1 MSTAV
6 KHMTR
11 PERFEVTPV
20 PHSRI
25 HQLHKQ
31 FPPREFELWWPH
43 TAASA
48 EAVEARLNCSVLAE
62 AAVTTRA
69 GRHRGVIKILTWLA
83 SVPGDTWQARWLASG
98 AENIRGSRYGAT
110 ASWADLPVEWIAGHG
125 RPVRHDRNDL
135 AAGLLMLLCLDV
147 IRPQLSWM
155 LSRAHPFLAPMMAKL
170 RDPDGFAR
178 LDELAATQPDTSR
191 DDARIA
197 ATRIATLLVSKGG
210 TVAEITVGDCVELID
225 TMAQVHSRRGQKK
238 IDFYLR
244 LRAMGIF
251 PEDAPHSIRAF
262 GAPVGQLTIEQLVD
276 RYPIENQ
283 PIRDLLIDY
292 LRERQP
298 ALDYTSL
305 NSRARGLAGLFWS
318 RVETLAPGID
328 TLHLPPDV
336 APRMEGRP
344 EIDHTHRRRRGG
356 DESTKQL
363 RPERITK
370 TICCKCAR
378 SISTSRTGPSKIRPA
393 GRSGWRPAR
402 SVTARSKEARNS
414 NTAKRGWTN
423 APASGCL
430 SCLSWFG
437 PPLTAAR
444 PQRHYS
450 LRRRTPNQV
459 R

>member
-336 APRMEGRP
+336 ARAWK
-344 EIDHTHRRRRGG
+344 D
-356 DESTKQL
+356 DL
-363 RPERITK
+363 
-370 TICCKCAR
+370 R
-378 SISTSRTGPSKIRPA
+378 SITRTAVDAA
-393 GRSGWRPAR
+393 GRKHETTSPRKNYKDNLLQVRAFYLDLAHWAVEDPSRWAQWVAPCPISDGE
-402 SVTARSKEARNS
+402 VKEARNS

>member
-1 MSTAV
+1 M
-6 KHMTR
+6 
-11 PERFEVTPV
+11 

-178 LDELAATQPDTSR
+178 LDELAATQAGYLARRCTNRSDQNRDPAGIQRRDCRRDHCRRLCGADRHDGAGALPPRSEEDRFLPATTCDGHLSRGRTTQHPRVRRSGRTADDRTTRRPLPDREPTDPRSAHR
-191 DDARIA
+191 LSARA
-197 ATRIATLLVSKGG
+197 STRAGLHQPQLSCPRTCRAVL
-210 TVAEITVGDCVELID
+210 EP
-225 TMAQVHSRRGQKK
+225 RRGHSPPVSTPCTC
-238 IDFYLR
+238 R
-244 LRAMGIF
+244 LT
-251 PEDAPHSIRAF
+251 S
-262 GAPVGQLTIEQLVD
+262 
-276 RYPIENQ
+276 
-283 PIRDLLIDY
+283 
-292 LRERQP
+292 P
-298 ALDYTSL
+298 A
-305 NSRARGLAGLFWS
+305 
-318 RVETLAPGID
+318 
-328 TLHLPPDV
+328 H
-336 APRMEGRP
+336 GR
-344 EIDHTHRRRRGG
+344 T
-356 DESTKQL
+356 T
-363 RPERITK
+363 
-370 TICCKCAR
+370 
-378 SISTSRTGPSKIRPA
+378 
-393 GRSGWRPAR
+393 
-402 SVTARSKEARNS
+402 
-414 NTAKRGWTN
+414 
-423 APASGCL
+423 
-430 SCLSWFG
+430 
-437 PPLTAAR
+437 
-444 PQRHYS
+444 
-450 LRRRTPNQV
+450 
-459 R
+459 